1 VGKGRLWKSGAGAVV
16 LLLFLA
22 AKISWKFSEIWIHLN
37 SDVSDM
43 PDVICPVYG
52 PTGGSVA
59 MWTYLAGWPLF
70 LFFGVNSI

>member
-37 SDVSDM
+37 SDVSDSLTSSA
-43 PDVICPVYG
+43 PVRAY
-52 PTGGSVA
+52 GGSVA
-59 MWTYLAGWPLF
+59 MWTHLAGWPLF
-70 LFFGVNSI
+70 LFFEVNSI